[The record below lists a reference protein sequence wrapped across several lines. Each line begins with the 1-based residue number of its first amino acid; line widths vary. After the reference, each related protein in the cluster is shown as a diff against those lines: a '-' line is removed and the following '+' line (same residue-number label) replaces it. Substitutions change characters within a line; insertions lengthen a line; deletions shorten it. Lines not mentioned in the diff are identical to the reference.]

1 MDLPMTSLTTEELL
15 LYLYNET
22 TPRQTKNI
30 EETLQR
36 DWSLREK
43 LAVLRVSKERL
54 NRIVEKPRTETVL
67 KVLNYAREKS
77 VEKV

>member
-1 MDLPMTSLTTEELL
+1 MTSLTTEELL